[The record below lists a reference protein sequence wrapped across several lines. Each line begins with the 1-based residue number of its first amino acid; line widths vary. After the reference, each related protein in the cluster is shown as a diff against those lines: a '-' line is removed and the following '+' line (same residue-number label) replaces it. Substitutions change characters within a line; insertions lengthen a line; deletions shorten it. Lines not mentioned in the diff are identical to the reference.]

1 MDVAQA
7 ADHVIEIGPGSGANG
22 GTIVFAGRF
31 DQLLDQHDSATA
43 RFFRE
48 TVAPG
53 QNEGTT
59 ASPSTGAGASTGTGS
74 VSLPGS
80 VSLSGCRHHNLQSIS
95 VEFPLGCLCVVTG
108 VSGSGKTSLVE
119 QTLYPALRRHI
130 ETGSAP
136 TSSTRESSA
145 ATSVCGEFDELLVTG
160 NLSGVELI
168 DDRPLIASRRSSP
181 VTWLKILTEIRS
193 LFADTPDARNRNLTA
208 AHFSFN
214 TDAGGRCPKCSGTGF
229 IEIDM
234 QFMPDVSMTCP
245 DCHGTRFLPHI
256 REVTWRNRS
265 IADVLA
271 MTADEAFAF
280 FRGERRIQKKLVA
293 LRDVGLGYLP
303 LGQPLSTLSGGE
315 AQRLKLAGH
324 LAATRGA
331 ANLLILNEPATGLHP
346 TDVQTLLDCLRRL
359 LTAGHSLIVIEHH
372 RDVIL
377 AADHVIDL
385 GPAAGP
391 DGGRIV
397 ARGTP
402 NEIQQSPKSVTGS
415 RLQHPHKTR

>member
-1 MDVAQA
+1 
-7 ADHVIEIGPGSGANG
+7 
-22 GTIVFAGRF
+22 
-31 DQLLDQHDSATA
+31 
-43 RFFRE
+43 
-48 TVAPG
+48 
-53 QNEGTT
+53 
-59 ASPSTGAGASTGTGS
+59 
-74 VSLPGS
+74 
-80 VSLSGCRHHNLQSIS
+80 
-95 VEFPLGCLCVVTG
+95 
-108 VSGSGKTSLVE
+108 
-119 QTLYPALRRHI
+119 
-130 ETGSAP
+130 
-136 TSSTRESSA
+136 
-145 ATSVCGEFDELLVTG
+145 
-160 NLSGVELI
+160 
-168 DDRPLIASRRSSP
+168 
-181 VTWLKILTEIRS
+181 
-193 LFADTPDARNRNLTA
+193 
-208 AHFSFN
+208 
-214 TDAGGRCPKCSGTGF
+214 
-229 IEIDM
+229 M